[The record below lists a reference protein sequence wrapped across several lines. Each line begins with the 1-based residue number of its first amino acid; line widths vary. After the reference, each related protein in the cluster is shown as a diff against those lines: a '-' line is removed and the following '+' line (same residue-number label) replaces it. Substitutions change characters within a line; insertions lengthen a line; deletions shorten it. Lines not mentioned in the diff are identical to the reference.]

1 MNELKFDKIVKSNL
15 EDITTIEY
23 GIIEG
28 NNTIVFIKSGQNGSI
43 YGYNNKYIKMA
54 KRLNKKYKCTV
65 ICSSNPFDG
74 NNPLDNAFTVI
85 EKYTS
90 KFEDYKVYY
99 LGFSNGALIG
109 AYFGINYPKIKRM
122 LLVNMPLIYDIN
134 LIKNNLNNFNNEKVT
149 IVYGS
154 LDYSI
159 NLLENINDIKSNR
172 LDIKVILNEDHYFSK
187 DEEDF
192 YSLPEKY
199 LFYKE

>member
-15 EDITTIEY
+15 EDITVIEY

-199 LFYKE
+199 LFYNE